1 MQITLSPKTQFQALG
16 DTPSHFKVWAANP
29 ELHSGITHAVAEMAL
44 TGVFNAEQMYAVNR
58 FVDIFL
64 NLAEKPEPMK
74 TMPSKSLDHSLLERP
89 MPEKN
94 KRPEPEKG
102 KP

>member
-16 DTPSHFKVWAANP
+16 DTPSHFKVWAANS

-44 TGVFNAEQMYAVNR
+44 TGVFSAEQMYAVNR

-64 NLAEKPEPMK
+64 NLAEKDEPIK
-74 TMPSKSLDHSLLERP
+74 TLPSKSIDHSLYESKLPERT
-89 MPEKN
+89 
-94 KRPEPEKG
+94 KRPEPEKD

>member
-1 MQITLSPKTQFQALG
+1 VQITLSPKQQFQQLG
-16 DTPSHFKVWAANP
+16 DTPSHFKVWASNP

-64 NLAEKPEPMK
+64 NLAEKPEPAK
-74 TMPSKSLDHSLLERP
+74 ALPSKSLDHRLLEVKL
-89 MPEKN
+89 PEKT
-94 KRPEPEKG
+94 KKPEPEKG
-102 KP
+102 K